1 MSRRVESAHAGPA
14 AGARSARPGVGLAS
28 AGRPARTRRAAPAR
42 RITRRVASAVVA
54 LAAALAVAAAVA
66 GPASAHPLGNFSVN
80 HLDVVRVSADR
91 VDVRYILDQAEIP
104 TFRQRD
110 LSPAQVLDRTR
121 ALVARGVTVQAGGRP
136 VPLRLAPG
144 GRISFPIG
152 AGGLHTTRV
161 ELLLS
166 ARVATRGAV
175 VVRDATF
182 PGRVGWRAVVV
193 RPGAGTAV
201 RASVPSTD
209 PTRGLRVYP
218 KAVLSSPADRA
229 VARLDVATGR
239 GTVSAPRLDGE
250 GVATVRGHETG
261 DGFAGIFADA
271 SAGRGVL
278 LFLLLAAF
286 GWGAVHAL
294 SPGHGK
300 AMVAAYL
307 VGTRG
312 RARHAVAL
320 GMTVTVTHTIGV
332 FALGVV
338 TLALSQAILPEDLY
352 PWLNLASGLLV
363 LLVGGGV
370 LRARVRAARGARDH
384 DHGGHDHGGHDHGD
398 HDHGGRKHPPGHDH
412 DHDHAS
418 GDDHAT
424 GHDHAPR
431 HDHASGHHH
440 AHAGHAHHHHHDTP
454 LTRRGL
460 LAMGASAGLIP
471 CPSALVVLLGAIAQH
486 QVALGL
492 LLIVAFSAGLAATLT
507 VLGIA
512 VVHAGRITARIRPSS
527 RIVTALPAASAV
539 VIVAA
544 GLLLTARAI
553 PGVVG

>member
-1 MSRRVESAHAGPA
+1 MTRGIDSVP
-14 AGARSARPGVGLAS
+14 ARSATR
-28 AGRPARTRRAAPAR
+28 ARIARRAAPAR
-42 RITRRVASAVVA
+42 RTTRRVAAA
-54 LAAALAVAAAVA
+54 LAALVAALAVVGGVA
-66 GPASAHPLGNFSVN
+66 GPAAAHPLGNFSVN
-80 HLDVVRVSADR
+80 HLDVVRVSTDR
-91 VDVRYILDQAEIP
+91 VDVRYVLDQAEIP

-136 VPLRLAPG
+136 VALRLAPG
-144 GRISFPIG
+144 GRLSYPPG
-152 AGGLHTTRV
+152 AGGLRTTRI

-175 VVRDATF
+175 VVRDATY

-193 RPGAGTAV
+193 RPGEGTAV
-201 RASVPSTD
+201 RSSVPSAD

-229 VARLDVATGR
+229 SARLDVEAGH
-239 GTVSAPRLDGE
+239 GTVSAPRLDGD
-250 GVATVRGHETG
+250 GVATVRGHESG

-363 LLVGGGV
+363 LVVGGGV
-370 LRARVRAARGARDH
+370 LRARVRAARAASDH
-384 DHGGHDHGGHDHGD
+384 DHGGHDHA
-398 HDHGGRKHPPGHDH
+398 
-412 DHDHAS
+412 HA
-418 GDDHAT
+418 GDDHA
-424 GHDHAPR
+424 GHDQA
-431 HDHASGHHH
+431 GH
-440 AHAGHAHHHHHDTP
+440 AHAGDDHAGDAHPHGHHHHHHHDTP

-507 VLGIA
+507 ALGIA